1 MRFLSC
7 FAFPIADIF
16 QVVEDVQDLLKSYMQ
31 DCQNDHMSSSH
42 GGSLADVVIVDAR
55 SGYVKP
61 SRRMRFAATCCL
73 SSHAGIVP
81 EADPIYLKSILEKL
95 ETERRNGPMTF
106 KPPLPARYRFEIYLK
121 LLRAASSEDAQF
133 LTYLPQDGYLLP
145 FLISKLL

>member
-1 MRFLSC
+1 MRFFSC

-73 SSHAGIVP
+73 SSHAGIV
-81 EADPIYLKSILEKL
+81 S
-95 ETERRNGPMTF
+95 
-106 KPPLPARYRFEIYLK
+106 
-121 LLRAASSEDAQF
+121 
-133 LTYLPQDGYLLP
+133 
-145 FLISKLL
+145 